1 MSVINKVS
9 TEHEICAEQII
20 GELMTESLLTQKL
33 CLIYIKQKQ
42 NGMIITTTD
51 KDEYRTFGQGS
62 KVSEEMGMD
71 FKDFDVGKIQLKSSL
86 DVRKQI

>member
-1 MSVINKVS
+1 
-9 TEHEICAEQII
+9 
-20 GELMTESLLTQKL
+20 
-33 CLIYIKQKQ
+33 
-42 NGMIITTTD
+42 MIITTTD